1 MSKVS
6 STVGGAPTSA
16 TGSGSAGA
24 TSALRRIGDDPL
36 LRPFLNS
43 LFDPQAYVRT
53 IIKDGKS
60 EECLA
65 SINDCTE
72 KINDEI
78 QRFISQNKVIGL
90 CGNPGR
96 RKTSYST
103 YLTMLGLSYEWYARY
118 IESSWPISHTGRP
131 LQRTPDHRPADETRG
146 MIAYPPSCYT
156 FQQRFLS

>member
-6 STVGGAPTSA
+6 SAVGGAPTNA
-16 TGSGSAGA
+16 AGSGSAGA

-60 EECLA
+60 EDCLT

-78 QRFISQNKVIGL
+78 QRFISQNKVSVVKLGT
-90 CGNPGR
+90 GA
-96 RKTSYST
+96 
-103 YLTMLGLSYEWYARY
+103 LTPRISSLICLLLLGLSHEWYARY
-118 IESSWPISHTGRP
+118 IEPGWSLSHAGRS
-131 LQRTPDHRPADETRG
+131 LEGAADDRPAHETRG
-146 MIAYPPSCYT
+146 IVTDRIAMTVNS
-156 FQQRFLS
+156 